1 MLLKAISLSPATANY
16 HANLGMVTITLK
28 LLVTGIYSQ
37 LYPMCWHVET
47 YYTTWV
53 QVCTLYKYVANWVH
67 VSV

>member
-37 LYPMCWHVET
+37 LP
-47 YYTTWV
+47 
-53 QVCTLYKYVANWVH
+53 YVLACRNILHNLGASVH
-67 VSV
+67 TI